1 MCIKKGVV
9 QQGRETQLSMGYVH
23 IKKRVVQQG
32 RVTQLSI
39 CYVHVKKG
47 GTAREKVVESLC
59 GGSRS
64 VLRGGESKME
74 SLGKRSG
81 RLRMPTAAAR
91 DVVTERS

>member
-1 MCIKKGVV
+1 M
-9 QQGRETQLSMGYVH
+9 S
-23 IKKRVVQQG
+23 
-32 RVTQLSI
+32 
-39 CYVHVKKG
+39 

-81 RLRMPTAAAR
+81 RLRIPTAAAR